1 MGLGLLASRTLR
13 SIQSSPSPKTQFI
26 LRTIVSTPELH
37 KPEAEPVSAPE
48 PIIPPRKPIAGARLH
63 IPNPEDV
70 IEVFVDGYPV
80 KIPKGMTVL
89 QACSVAGVDIPRFC
103 YHDRLSIA
111 GNCRMCLV
119 EVEKSPKPVA
129 SCAMPALPGQR
140 KIVSFTANAG
150 EQVNGKGQETT
161 SCTLVEVKTVS
172 FSSSSITIGVSVL
185 AISSREYS
193 TYFLWHP
200 RFEPFVS
207 YVVVNVAEVVVIGAA
222 VVVIGAAVVVESLVG
237 LAKVRY
243 YRLMAKAKKP
253 KLVSGSR
260 RNRRMKIKTDTPIAK
275 KAREG
280 VMEFLLMNHPLDC
293 PICDQGG
300 ECDLQDQSM
309 AFGSDRGR
317 FTETKRSVV
326 DKNLGPL
333 VKTVMTRCIQCTR
346 CVRFASEIAG
356 VQDLGML
363 GRGSGEEIGTY
374 VEKLMTSE
382 LSGNVIDIC
391 PVGALTSKPFAF
403 KARNWELKGT
413 ESIDVTDAVGSN
425 IRIDSR
431 GPEVMRIVPRLNEF
445 PFDLTQDINE
455 EWISDKTRFCYDG
468 LKRQRL
474 NDPMIRGAD
483 GRFQP
488 VSWRDALAVVDEV
501 IRQVKPEEIVGVAGK
516 LSDAESMILLKDFLN
531 KLGSNNI
538 WCEGNGKNTNADLRS
553 GYLLNSSIQGLEKA
567 DCFLLVGTQ
576 PRVEAAMVNARIR
589 KTVRATQA
597 KVGYIGAPADF
608 NYDHEHLGTGPET
621 LVEIAEG
628 RHSFSSALSNAKNP
642 AIIIGAGIFEREDKD
657 AIFSVIQSLAAKHEN
672 LIRPDWN
679 GVNVLL
685 LNAAQAAALDL
696 GLVPESDNSI
706 ESAKFLYL
714 MGADDVNLDK
724 LPKDAFVVY
733 QGHHG
738 DKGVYRANVI
748 LPAAAFSE
756 KEGTYVNT
764 EGCAQQTVPA
774 VPTVGD
780 AREDWKI
787 IRALSEV
794 SGVSLPY
801 DTISGVRSRIRTVAP
816 NLLHVDEREPA
827 TFSTSLKPERT
838 SKVSATPF
846 GVTVDNFYM
855 TDAIT
860 RASKIM
866 AQCSALLKNFSEE
879 KEIKEKICISC
890 DAIAISRVY
899 ASHNWQL

>member
-13 SIQSSPSPKTQFI
+13 SRLLFTNPRNV
-26 LRTIVSTPELH
+26 RTIVSTPDLH
-37 KPEAEPVSAPE
+37 KPEAAAEPAPAE
-48 PIIPPRKPIAGARLH
+48 PDLPKRTPVAGARVH
-63 IPNPEDV
+63 FPNPDDV

-89 QACSVAGVDIPRFC
+89 QACTVAGVDIPRFC

-129 SCAMPALPGQR
+129 SCAMPALPG
-140 KIVSFTANAG
+140 
-150 EQVNGKGQETT
+150 
-161 SCTLVEVKTVS
+161 
-172 FSSSSITIGVSVL
+172 
-185 AISSREYS
+185 
-193 TYFLWHP
+193 
-200 RFEPFVS
+200 
-207 YVVVNVAEVVVIGAA
+207 
-222 VVVIGAAVVVESLVG
+222 
-237 LAKVRY
+237 
-243 YRLMAKAKKP
+243 
-253 KLVSGSR
+253 
-260 RNRRMKIKTDTPIAK
+260 MKIKTDTPIAK

-346 CVRFASEIAG
+346 CVRFANEIAG
-356 VQDLGML
+356 VQDLGIL

-374 VEKLMTSE
+374 VERLMTSE

-413 ESIDVTDAVGSN
+413 ETIDVTDAVGSN

-431 GPEVMRIVPRLNEF
+431 GPEVMRIVPRLNE
-445 PFDLTQDINE
+445 DINE
-455 EWISDKTRFCYDG
+455 EWISDKSRFCYDG

-474 NDPMIRGAD
+474 NDPMIRGSD
-483 GRFQP
+483 GRFKP
-488 VSWRDALAVVDEV
+488 VSWQDALAVVAEV
-501 IRQVKPEEIVGVAGK
+501 IHQVKPDEIVGVAGK
-516 LSDAESMILLKDFLN
+516 LSDAESMMLLKDFLN
-531 KLGSNNI
+531 KMGSNNV

-553 GYLLNSSIQGLEKA
+553 GYLLNSGISGLEKA

-576 PRVEAAMVNARIR
+576 PRVEAVMVNARIR

-597 KVGYIGAPADF
+597 KVGYIGPPADF
-608 NYDHEHLGTGPET
+608 NYDHDHLGTGPET
-621 LVEIAEG
+621 LAEIAEG
-628 RHSFSSALSNAKNP
+628 RHSFSSALSTAKNP
-642 AIIIGAGIFEREDKD
+642 AIIIGAGVFEREDKD
-657 AIFSVIQSLAAKHEN
+657 AIFSVIQSIAAKHPN

-696 GLVPESDNSI
+696 GLVPESDNCI
-706 ESAKFLYL
+706 ESAKFVYL
-714 MGADDVNLDK
+714 MGADDVDLAK

-748 LPAAAFSE
+748 LPGAAFSE

-764 EGCAQQTVPA
+764 EGTAQQTVPA

-794 SGVSLPY
+794 CGVGLPY
-801 DTISGVRSRIRTVAP
+801 DTITGVRSRIRTVAP
-816 NLLHVDEREPA
+816 NLLHVDEREAA
-827 TFSTSLKPERT
+827 TFSGSVKPEGS

-866 AQCSALLKNFSEE
+866 AQCSALLK
-879 KEIKEKICISC
+879 K
-890 DAIAISRVY
+890 
-899 ASHNWQL
+899 

>member
-1 MGLGLLASRTLR
+1 MGLTHLASRAIFRSARLAASNSRYLRR
-13 SIQSSPSPKTQFI
+13 SIVT
-26 LRTIVSTPELH
+26 TPELH
-37 KPEAEPVSAPE
+37 NSAEAAAADARPQPDLPKRNPV
-48 PIIPPRKPIAGARLH
+48 AGARVH
-63 IPNPEDV
+63 FPNPDDA

-89 QACSVAGVDIPRFC
+89 QACMLAGVDVPRFC

-129 SCAMPALPGQR
+129 SCAMPALPG
-140 KIVSFTANAG
+140 
-150 EQVNGKGQETT
+150 
-161 SCTLVEVKTVS
+161 
-172 FSSSSITIGVSVL
+172 
-185 AISSREYS
+185 
-193 TYFLWHP
+193 
-200 RFEPFVS
+200 
-207 YVVVNVAEVVVIGAA
+207 
-222 VVVIGAAVVVESLVG
+222 
-237 LAKVRY
+237 
-243 YRLMAKAKKP
+243 
-253 KLVSGSR
+253 
-260 RNRRMKIKTDTPIAK
+260 MKIKTDTPLAK

-356 VQDLGML
+356 VPDLGML

-413 ESIDVTDAVGSN
+413 ESIDITDAVGSN

-431 GPEVMRIVPRLNEF
+431 GPEVMRIVPRLNE
-445 PFDLTQDINE
+445 DINE
-455 EWISDKTRFCYDG
+455 EWISDKTRFFYDG

-483 GRFQP
+483 GRFKA
-488 VSWRDALAVVDEV
+488 VSWHDALAVVAEAIHKV
-501 IRQVKPEEIVGVAGK
+501 EPEEIVGVAGK
-516 LSDAESMILLKDFLN
+516 LSDAESMMALKDFLN
-531 KLGSNNI
+531 KMGSDKI
-538 WCEGNGKNTNADLRS
+538 WCEGNGPSPNADLRS
-553 GYLLNSSIQGLEKA
+553 GYIMNTSISGLEKA
-567 DCFLLVGTQ
+567 DAFLLVGTQ

-589 KTVRATQA
+589 KTVKATNA
-597 KVGYIGAPADF
+597 KVGYVGPPADL
-608 NYDHEHLGTGPET
+608 NYAHEHLGTGPET
-621 LVEIAEG
+621 LTELAEG
-628 RHSFSSALSNAKNP
+628 RHPFYSSLSNAKNP
-642 AIIIGAGIFEREDKD
+642 VIIVGAGIFGRNDKD
-657 AIFSVIQSLAAKHEN
+657 SIFSVVETIAKKIN
-672 LIRPDWN
+672 GVRPEWN
-679 GVNVLL
+679 GLNVLL

-696 GLVPESDNSI
+696 GLVAESEKSI
-706 ESAKFLYL
+706 ESAKFVYL
-714 MGADDVNLDK
+714 MGADDVNLDRT
-724 LPKDAFVVY
+724 PDDAFVVY

-738 DKGVYRANVI
+738 DRGVYRANVI
-748 LPAAAFSE
+748 LPASAFTE
-756 KEGTYVNT
+756 KEGTYSNT
-764 EGCAQQTVPA
+764 EGCAQTTVPA

-780 AREDWKI
+780 SRDDWKI

-794 SGVSLPY
+794 AGSALPY
-801 DTISGVRSRIRTVAP
+801 NNLNAIRSRISTVAP

-827 TFSTSLKPERT
+827 VFSTSALRPEV
-838 SKVSATPF
+838 KENPDAAPF
-846 GVTVDNFYM
+846 TAAVENFYM
-855 TDAIT
+855 TDSIT

-866 AQCSALLKNFSEE
+866 AQCSALLK
-879 KEIKEKICISC
+879 K
-890 DAIAISRVY
+890 
-899 ASHNWQL
+899 

>member
-13 SIQSSPSPKTQFI
+13 SRLLYTNPRNV
-26 LRTIVSTPELH
+26 RTIVSTPDLH
-37 KPEAEPVSAPE
+37 KPEAAAEPAAAE
-48 PIIPPRKPIAGARLH
+48 PDFPKRTPVAGARVH
-63 IPNPEDV
+63 FPNPDDV

-89 QACSVAGVDIPRFC
+89 QACTVAGVDIPRFC

-129 SCAMPALPGQR
+129 SCAMPALPGC
-140 KIVSFTANAG
+140 VWF
-150 EQVNGKGQETT
+150 
-161 SCTLVEVKTVS
+161 L
-172 FSSSSITIGVSVL
+172 IG
-185 AISSREYS
+185 
-193 TYFLWHP
+193 
-200 RFEPFVS
+200 
-207 YVVVNVAEVVVIGAA
+207 
-222 VVVIGAAVVVESLVG
+222 
-237 LAKVRY
+237 
-243 YRLMAKAKKP
+243 
-253 KLVSGSR
+253 
-260 RNRRMKIKTDTPIAK
+260 MKIKTDTPIAK

-346 CVRFASEIAG
+346 CVRFANEIAG
-356 VQDLGML
+356 VQDLGIL

-374 VEKLMTSE
+374 VERLMTSE

-413 ESIDVTDAVGSN
+413 ETIDVTDAVGSN

-431 GPEVMRIVPRLNEF
+431 GPEVMRIVPRLNE
-445 PFDLTQDINE
+445 DINE

-474 NDPMIRGAD
+474 NDPMIRGSD
-483 GRFQP
+483 GRFKP
-488 VSWRDALAVVDEV
+488 VSWQDALAVVAEV
-501 IRQVKPEEIVGVAGK
+501 IHQVKPDEIVGVAGK
-516 LSDAESMILLKDFLN
+516 LSDAESMMLLKDFLN
-531 KLGSNNI
+531 KMGSNNV

-553 GYLLNSSIQGLEKA
+553 GYLLNSGISGLEKA

-576 PRVEAAMVNARIR
+576 PRLEAAMVNARIR

-597 KVGYIGAPADF
+597 KVGYIGPPADF
-608 NYDHEHLGTGPET
+608 NYDHDHLGTGPET
-621 LVEIAEG
+621 LAEIAEG
-628 RHSFSSALSNAKNP
+628 RHSFSSALSTAKNP
-642 AIIIGAGIFEREDKD
+642 AIIIGAGVFEREDKD
-657 AIFSVIQSLAAKHEN
+657 AIFSVIQSIAAKHPN

-696 GLVPESDNSI
+696 GLVPESDNCI
-706 ESAKFLYL
+706 ESAKFVYL
-714 MGADDVNLDK
+714 MGADDVDLEK

-748 LPAAAFSE
+748 LPGAAFSE

-764 EGCAQQTVPA
+764 EGTAQQTVPA

-794 SGVSLPY
+794 CGVGLPY
-801 DTISGVRSRIRTVAP
+801 DTITGVRSRIRTVAP
-816 NLLHVDEREPA
+816 NLLHVDEREAA
-827 TFSTSLKPERT
+827 TFSGSVKPEGS

-866 AQCSALLKNFSEE
+866 AQCSALLK
-879 KEIKEKICISC
+879 K
-890 DAIAISRVY
+890 
-899 ASHNWQL
+899 

>member
-13 SIQSSPSPKTQFI
+13 SSSARVLFTCPRNAI
-26 LRTIVSTPELH
+26 VRTIVSTPELH
-37 KPEAEPVSAPE
+37 KPEAVAEATAEPDLPKR
-48 PIIPPRKPIAGARLH
+48 IPIAGARVH
-63 IPNPEDV
+63 YPNPDDV

-129 SCAMPALPGQR
+129 SCAMPALPG
-140 KIVSFTANAG
+140 
-150 EQVNGKGQETT
+150 
-161 SCTLVEVKTVS
+161 
-172 FSSSSITIGVSVL
+172 
-185 AISSREYS
+185 
-193 TYFLWHP
+193 
-200 RFEPFVS
+200 
-207 YVVVNVAEVVVIGAA
+207 
-222 VVVIGAAVVVESLVG
+222 
-237 LAKVRY
+237 
-243 YRLMAKAKKP
+243 
-253 KLVSGSR
+253 
-260 RNRRMKIKTDTPIAK
+260 MKIKTDTPIAK

-346 CVRFASEIAG
+346 CVRFATEIAG

-413 ESIDVTDAVGSN
+413 ETIDVTDAVGTN

-431 GPEVMRIVPRLNEF
+431 GPEVMRIVPRLNE
-445 PFDLTQDINE
+445 DINE

-483 GRFQP
+483 GRFKP
-488 VSWRDALAVVDEV
+488 VSWQDALAVVAEV
-501 IRQVKPEEIVGVAGK
+501 IHQVKPEEIVGVAGK
-516 LSDAESMILLKDFLN
+516 LSDAESMMLLKDFLN
-531 KLGSNNI
+531 KMGSNNV

-553 GYLLNSSIQGLEKA
+553 GYLLNSSISGLEKV
-567 DCFLLVGTQ
+567 DCFLIVGAQ

-597 KVGYIGAPADF
+597 KVGYIGLPADF
-608 NYDHEHLGTGPET
+608 NYDHDHLGTGPET
-621 LVEIAEG
+621 LAEIAEG
-628 RHSFSSALSNAKNP
+628 RYSFSSTLSAAKNP

-657 AIFSVIQSLAAKHEN
+657 AIFSVIQSIAAKHEN

-714 MGADDVNLDK
+714 MGADDVDLEK

-748 LPAAAFSE
+748 LPGAAFSE
-756 KEGTYVNT
+756 KEGTYENT
-764 EGCAQQTVPA
+764 EGTAQQTVPA

-794 SGVSLPY
+794 CGARLPY

-816 NLLHVDEREPA
+816 NLLHVDEREAA
-827 TFSTSLKPERT
+827 TFSGSVKPEGS

-846 GVTVDNFYM
+846 GVTVENFYM

-866 AQCSALLKNFSEE
+866 AQCSALLK
-879 KEIKEKICISC
+879 K
-890 DAIAISRVY
+890 
-899 ASHNWQL
+899 

>member
-1 MGLGLLASRTLR
+1 MGLGSLASRVVR
-13 SIQSSPSPKTQFI
+13 PSSRLLSSQNPRNLVNVRP
-26 LRTIVSTPELH
+26 IVSTTELH
-37 KPEAEPVSAPE
+37 NADAASAAQAQVDPA
-48 PIIPPRKPIAGARLH
+48 PPPPPRTPVGGARVH
-63 IPNPEDV
+63 FSSPEDA

-89 QACSVAGVDIPRFC
+89 QACEIAGVDIPRFC
-103 YHDRLSIA
+103 YHSRLSIA

-129 SCAMPALPGQR
+129 SCAMPALPG
-140 KIVSFTANAG
+140 
-150 EQVNGKGQETT
+150 
-161 SCTLVEVKTVS
+161 
-172 FSSSSITIGVSVL
+172 
-185 AISSREYS
+185 
-193 TYFLWHP
+193 
-200 RFEPFVS
+200 
-207 YVVVNVAEVVVIGAA
+207 
-222 VVVIGAAVVVESLVG
+222 
-237 LAKVRY
+237 
-243 YRLMAKAKKP
+243 
-253 KLVSGSR
+253 
-260 RNRRMKIKTDTPIAK
+260 MKIKTDTPLAK

-317 FTETKRSVV
+317 FTDVKRSVV

-346 CVRFASEIAG
+346 CVRFATEVAG

-431 GPEVMRIVPRLNEF
+431 GPEVMRIVPRLNE
-445 PFDLTQDINE
+445 DINE

-483 GRFQP
+483 GRFKA
-488 VSWRDALAVVDEV
+488 VSWRDALAVVGEAAH
-501 IRQVKPEEIVGVAGK
+501 QVKPEEIVGIAGK
-516 LSDAESMILLKDFLN
+516 LSDAESMIALKDLLN
-531 KLGSNNI
+531 RLGSNNV
-538 WCEGNGKNTNADLRS
+538 WCEGNGPQPNADLRS
-553 GYLLNSSIQGLEKA
+553 GYIMNSGIAGLEKA
-567 DCFLLVGTQ
+567 DVFLLIGTQ

-589 KTVRATQA
+589 KAVRATHA
-597 KVGYIGAPADF
+597 KVGYVGPPTDF
-608 NYDHEHLGTGPET
+608 NYDHQHLGTGPQA
-621 LVEIAEG
+621 LVDIVEG
-628 RHSFSSALSNAKNP
+628 RHPFCSILKNAKNP
-642 AIIIGAGIFEREDKD
+642 AIIVGAGLFERKDKD
-657 AIFSVIQSLAAKHEN
+657 AIFSVVENIAKQN
-672 LIRPDWN
+672 NVVKPDWN
-679 GVNVLL
+679 GYNVLL
-685 LNAAQAAALDL
+685 LNASQAAALDL
-696 GLVPESDNSI
+696 GLVPESINSV

-714 MGADDVNLDK
+714 MGADDVDFK
-724 LPKDAFVVY
+724 KVRKDAFVVY

-756 KEGTYVNT
+756 KEGTYENT
-764 EGCAQQTVPA
+764 EGCTQQTLPA

-794 SGVSLPY
+794 AGLRLPY
-801 DTISGVRSRIRTVAP
+801 DSLGAIRSRIKTVAP
-816 NLLHVDEREPA
+816 NLLQVDEREAA
-827 TFSTSLKPERT
+827 TFSASIKPEST
-838 SKVSATPF
+838 EKMEMVDF
-846 GVTVDNFYM
+846 GSTIENFYM

-866 AQCSALLKNFSEE
+866 AQCSSLLAK
-879 KEIKEKICISC
+879 K
-890 DAIAISRVY
+890 
-899 ASHNWQL
+899 